1 LPAKAGSEKKFGFV
15 RRNCRTPRCG
25 DCKACRVK
33 ILWWSTS
40 RAATKNKTRP
50 CPEKKLKKLKKQ
62 KMLTGTLIE
71 DLIAT
76 VERVERKSQAETELM
91 AVMEIWFASEPDSAS
106 YDNLRGV
113 A

>member
-1 LPAKAGSEKKFGFV
+1 
-15 RRNCRTPRCG
+15 
-25 DCKACRVK
+25 
-33 ILWWSTS
+33 
-40 RAATKNKTRP
+40 
-50 CPEKKLKKLKKQ
+50 
-62 KMLTGTLIE
+62 MLTGTLID

-76 VERVERKSQAETELM
+76 VERVERKTQAEMELM